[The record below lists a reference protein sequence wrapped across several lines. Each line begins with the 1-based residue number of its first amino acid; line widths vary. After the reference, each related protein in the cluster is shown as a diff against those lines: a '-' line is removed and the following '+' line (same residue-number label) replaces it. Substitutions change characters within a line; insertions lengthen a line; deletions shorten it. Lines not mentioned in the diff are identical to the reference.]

1 MPVCGHGRNVPST
14 QLYLH
19 YQASIVSSSSS
30 TTHLLASG
38 VNGVNGSFGS
48 GCSSGSPTKQVI
60 SRDTAGNGGGGRR
73 NRRII
78 SSFGGLKKE
87 AGSSLPD
94 FGIGGTFVD
103 GRTLFTAKELAENDD
118 LATALIVDPYLRFT
132 THKMKIKYRTPFSSP
147 RKSDSLR
154 SIIDLFIEN
163 QDYNETI
170 GLLKNFLQNN
180 LNCEV
185 NKETWEH
192 IYRYI
197 QIFDKR
203 AGIQIEPCFRYS
215 GENHQGAKI
224 CATRKWAR
232 NEMITLLVGCIAK
245 MSGNEEKQLL
255 RPGVND
261 FSVMYSCRHK
271 CSQLWLGPAAFINHD
286 CQPNCK
292 YVSTGRS
299 TACIKVLRD
308 IMEGEEITC
317 FYGSDFFG
325 DANSACECTTC
336 ERLGKGK
343 FARKKEEVVEPS
355 QATQEPEQP
364 YRLRNTD
371 GRIHRR
377 RNTDSDSVDLEPSQS
392 RIHIHSISEIGFHE
406 NEHNHTLDLTNTL
419 TSSHSHR
426 SRELKRRLP
435 GLLVIK
441 DEMKR
446 MNRHET

>member
-1 MPVCGHGRNVPST
+1 MPVCGHGRNVQSA
-14 QLYLH
+14 QIYLH
-19 YQASIVSSSSS
+19 YPIVNNSGSSS
-30 TTHLLASG
+30 HLLSNG
-38 VNGVNGSFGS
+38 VNGVSASYYGGS
-48 GCSSGSPTKQVI
+48 SPTKQLI
-60 SRDTAGNGGGGRR
+60 SRDPAGNNGGGGRR

-87 AGSSLPD
+87 ATPPD
-94 FGIGGTFVD
+94 FGVGGTFVD

-147 RKSDSLR
+147 RKSDNLK
-154 SIIDLFIEN
+154 SIIDMFIEN

-170 GLLKNFLQNN
+170 GTLKNFLQNN

-203 AGIQIEPCFRYS
+203 AGIKIEPCFRYS
-215 GENHQGAKI
+215 VENHQGAKI

-245 MSGNEEKQLL
+245 MSVNEEKQLL
-255 RPGVND
+255 KPGVND
-261 FSVMYSCRHK
+261 FSVMYSCRHR

-325 DANSACECTTC
+325 DSNSACECTTC

-343 FARKKEEVVEPS
+343 FARKKEEIVEPNQS
-355 QATQEPEQP
+355 TIQEPEQP

-377 RNTDSDSVDLEPSQS
+377 RNTDSESVDLEPSQS
-392 RIHIHSISEIGFHE
+392 RIHSISEVGFHE
-406 NEHNHTLDLTNTL
+406 NDNHTLDLTNTL
-419 TSSHSHR
+419 PTSQSHR
-426 SRELKRRLP
+426 SRDLKRRISRF
-435 GLLVIK
+435 LVIK
-441 DEMKR
+441 DDMKR